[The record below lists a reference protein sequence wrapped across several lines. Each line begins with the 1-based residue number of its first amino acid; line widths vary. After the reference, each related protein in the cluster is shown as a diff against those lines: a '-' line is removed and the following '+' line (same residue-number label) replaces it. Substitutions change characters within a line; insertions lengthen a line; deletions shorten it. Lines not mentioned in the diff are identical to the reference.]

1 MSIMSSAYVLEGTQL
16 LDDETFKEHPREMLK
31 DALVV
36 CSDDP
41 AILDA
46 VRDLIATMQTEA
58 QRDEGIIQTLM
69 ATGSVP
75 NPDHMEQLRLNAK
88 MREDFLREV
97 PLLKS
102 SDIARL
108 TGSTARNASAK
119 ANRWKSQR
127 RIFSVN
133 VKGVDYFPAFQFTEH
148 GEPLEVMREILEMF
162 KDFQREWTTPLWFFA
177 NNGWLPKSESPMNL
191 LPRDPASVLD
201 AARREIEPLEF

>member
-1 MSIMSSAYVLEGTQL
+1 MQIMSSAYVLEGTQL
-16 LDDETFKEHPREMLK
+16 LEDETFKEHPREMLK

-41 AILDA
+41 AILAA

-58 QRDEGIIQTLM
+58 QQDEAIIQTLM
-69 ATGSVP
+69 ATGEVP
-75 NPDHMEQLRLNAK
+75 HTDHLELLRRNAK

-102 SDIARL
+102 GDIAQL

-148 GEPLEVMREILEMF
+148 GEPLEVMHEILELF
-162 KDFQREWTTPLWFFA
+162 KDFREWTIPLWFFG
-177 NNGWLPKSESPMNL
+177 NNGWLPDEMPPWEL
-191 LPRDPASVLD
+191 IQRDPAAVLD
-201 AARREIEPLEF
+201 AARREVEPQVF